1 MQRKVFTFGVVMLL
15 CLSTSFTSQ
24 AAEEEKG
31 IAELNWWDVYS
42 RDKNHDGISDLLI
55 WKLQQG
61 ERFFNAGEA
70 RVFVRYDHQPT
81 DEDVQRLEDN
91 GIEVTFRAQFIDL
104 IATTMPRGMIYA
116 VAGWDGF
123 VM

>member
-31 IAELNWWDVYS
+31 ISELNWWDVYS

-61 ERFFNAGEA
+61 ERFFNAGDA
-70 RVFVRYDHQPT
+70 RVFVRYDHHPCRVEWST
-81 DEDVQRLEDN
+81 KLLV
-91 GIEVTFRAQFIDL
+91 
-104 IATTMPRGMIYA
+104 GM
-116 VAGWDGF
+116 VL
-123 VM
+123 